1 MHTIWRLYFYCFSA
15 MSFPR
20 HSPMMT
26 AKREAV
32 QGSALLPFGMTPLIQ
47 LMTPGESPMATRT
60 TYSEGV
66 VISCY

>member
-1 MHTIWRLYFYCFSA
+1 MHTIWKLYFYCFSA

-20 HSPMMT
+20 HSLMMT
-26 AKREAV
+26 AKREDV
-32 QGSALLPFGMTPLIQ
+32 RRSALLPSGMTPLIQ

-60 TYSEGV
+60 ACSDGV